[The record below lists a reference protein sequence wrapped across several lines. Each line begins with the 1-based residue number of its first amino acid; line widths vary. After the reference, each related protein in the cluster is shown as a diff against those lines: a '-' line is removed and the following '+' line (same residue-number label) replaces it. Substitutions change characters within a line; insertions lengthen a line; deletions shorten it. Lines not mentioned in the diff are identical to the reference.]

1 MRLLMSSVDLVAA
14 ELLVAMAGPRERAIE
29 GGIGS
34 IPDADLMAILLGTG
48 VSGRRVTMLAID
60 LLDRFGGIEGI
71 AQLGPAVLAEQPG
84 VGWVK
89 ALRISAA
96 LELGRRF
103 GHRAL
108 RPRTPMR
115 TSAAVASWSSA
126 RLGMLQH
133 EEMWALS
140 LDGRSAL
147 RGARRVAQ
155 GGLHHCTVSPRDVLR
170 AAIAD
175 AASALVLVHNHP
187 SGDPTPSGEDVAM
200 TREVA
205 SASAVMGIPLVDHV
219 IVTGDGR
226 HSSML
231 DLGVLEL
238 PFPRPHPDA
247 AASYGHENGHG
258 EGSGNGEEGE

>member
-1 MRLLMSSVDLVAA
+1 MSSVDLCDPESLA
-14 ELLVAMAGPRERAIE
+14 AMAGPRERAIE

-34 IPDADLMAILLGTG
+34 LPDADLTAILLGTG
-48 VSGRRVTMLAID
+48 VSGRRVMQLAVD
-60 LLDRFGGIEGI
+60 LLDRFGGIEGL
-71 AQLGPAVLAEQPG
+71 AQLGPTVLAEQPG

-89 ALRISAA
+89 ALRIAAA

-103 GHRAL
+103 GQRAI

-115 TSAAVASWSSA
+115 TSAAVAAWSAA
-126 RLGMLQH
+126 RLGLFAH

-175 AASALVLVHNHP
+175 AATALVLVHNHP
-187 SGDPTPSGEDVAM
+187 SGDPTPSGEDVTM
-200 TREVA
+200 TQTVA
-205 SASAVMGIPLVDHV
+205 SAAAVMGIPLVDHV
-219 IVTGDGR
+219 IITGDGR
-226 HSSML
+226 HCSML
-231 DLGVLEL
+231 DLGVLQL
-238 PFPRPHPDA
+238 PYPEPDPDTA
-247 AASYGHENGHG
+247 AVVVPTPVL
-258 EGSGNGEEGE
+258 EGWAKQSA